1 MIHPDGD
8 RVPASIVILTGARDA
23 GKSTVCQKAVALARA
38 AGYTCGGVLTLKHAG
53 GALDV
58 LDVQSGER
66 RRLTMDRRTPSTVIQ
81 GRFLFDAETIAW
93 GDEAL
98 RRAQD
103 CQLLVVDELGPLE
116 IERGGGWQAALD
128 LLREGA
134 FTLALVVV
142 RPELLAQAQR
152 RFEPQVTLLVDEDN
166 RDGRPGQIAAMLHAA
181 RGNRRQI
188 R

>member
-1 MIHPDGD
+1 MPSDAD
-8 RVPASIVILTGARDA
+8 LVSTSIVILTGARDA
-23 GKSTVCQKAVALARA
+23 GKSTVCRKTVALAQA
-38 AGYTCGGVLTLKHAG
+38 AGYTCGGLLTLKHAG
-53 GALDV
+53 GTLDV
-58 LDVQSGER
+58 LHLQSGER

-81 GRFLFDAETIAW
+81 GRFLFDTETIAW
-93 GDEAL
+93 GNEVL
-98 RRAQD
+98 QRAQD

-152 RFEPQVTLLVDEDN
+152 RFQPQTTLIVDENN
-166 RDGRPGQIAAMLHAA
+166 RDALPAQITAMLE
-181 RGNRRQI
+181 GGV
-188 R
+188 